1 MPSLVLRR
9 KKEKQKL
16 GTSLWL
22 PDLLEV
28 ANKFPLIYILL
39 LFKRKYTL
47 DNVFMNKRLEGYGGN
62 AVDQNSIQLGLR
74 VRA

>member
-39 LFKRKYTL
+39 LFERKYTL
-47 DNVFMNKRLEGYGGN
+47 DNVFMNKRLEGYDGN
-62 AVDQNSIQLGLR
+62 AFDQNSIQLGLR

>member
-39 LFKRKYTL
+39 LFERKYTL